1 MFHIN
6 PILIKSIKLSLL
18 ILGFNFLI
26 SCASQQPKPSQGS
39 TESKIFALEKPTPA
53 DDIDKVFGVKIDE
66 SDEVKKEP
74 LLLKKQAEVVVVDEV
89 VDEDESVDVADK
101 SVDEDEPVDEPVD
114 DDLINLVD
122 EEQYNSLETDALLNQ
137 AEALFENHEFE
148 KALFLFKLAVKRS
161 DAQFVRTYAGLYQT
175 YLKLEVQAAAE
186 NAFSK
191 LLEARIMENKKLNF
205 KFLFSVNSSEFIN
218 DVELKNEYLFWLRQ
232 IARYFDENSLCSLII
247 GHSSVT
253 EDANNQELSLERA
266 KKIQELMADNFP
278 IIMQSSKIIG
288 ESASENMIGT
298 DSNDVMDTLDR
309 RVEMIVVECSQ

>member
-53 DDIDKVFGVKIDE
+53 DDIDKVFGVKINE

-74 LLLKKQAEVVVVDEV
+74 LLLKKQAEVV
-89 VDEDESVDVADK
+89 VDVADK

-161 DAQFVRTYAGLYQT
+161 DAQLVRTYAGLYQT

-186 NAFSK
+186 NAFSN

-247 GHSSVT
+247 GHSSLT
-253 EDANNQELSLERA
+253 EDANNHELSLERA
-266 KKIQELMADNFP
+266 KKVQELMADNFP

-288 ESASENMIGT
+288 ESANENMIGT

>member
-66 SDEVKKEP
+66 SDGVKKEP
-74 LLLKKQAEVVVVDEV
+74 LLLKKQAKVVVVDEV
-89 VDEDESVDVADK
+89 VDESIDVAEK
-101 SVDEDEPVDEPVD
+101 SVDEDEPVD

-161 DAQFVRTYAGLYQT
+161 DAQLVRTYAGLYQT

-232 IARYFDENSLCSLII
+232 IARYFDENSLCSLIV

-266 KKIQELMADNFP
+266 KKVQELMADNFP
-278 IIMQSSKIIG
+278 VIMQSSKIIG

-309 RVEMIVVECSQ
+309 RVEMIVVDCSQ